1 MRRPLFLARRAYR
14 LRRLTDAARLLPVVG
29 TFLVL
34 LPVFW
39 RGANG
44 EAPGTVAGGVYLFAV
59 WAGLILVAAVI
70 ARRLGR
76 AEAQHDTPPADD
88 RLSPTA
94 GADGGGGQNGGDG
107 AG

>member
-29 TFLVL
+29 TFLIL

-39 RGANG
+39 RGTDG
-44 EAPGTVAGGVYLFAV
+44 EAPGTATGGVYLFAV
-59 WAGLILVAAVI
+59 WAGLILAAAVI
-70 ARRLGR
+70 ARKLDRT
-76 AEAQHDTPPADD
+76 EAQDAAPGEGARPNEG
-88 RLSPTA
+88 A
-94 GADGGGGQNGGDG
+94 GAGPAEGGA

>member
-29 TFLVL
+29 TFLIL

-44 EAPGTVAGGVYLFAV
+44 AAPATAAGGVYLFAV

-76 AEAQHDTPPADD
+76 AEAQQDTPPADD
-88 RLSPTA
+88 RPSLAA
-94 GADGGGGQNGGDG
+94 GPAEGGK